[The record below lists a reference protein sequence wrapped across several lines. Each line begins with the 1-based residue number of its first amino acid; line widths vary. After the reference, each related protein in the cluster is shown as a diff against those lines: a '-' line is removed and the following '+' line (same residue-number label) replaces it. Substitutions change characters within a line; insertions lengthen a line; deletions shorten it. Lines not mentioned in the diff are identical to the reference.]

1 MAKTLYDNLETAR
14 HSSIKIGKNND
25 VRINKTYGDNTD
37 EVRIVK
43 FDGKSMRTTED
54 RVNLGDGS
62 FASYIAVQLQSSY
75 KKDK

>member
-1 MAKTLYDNLETAR
+1 
-14 HSSIKIGKNND
+14 
-25 VRINKTYGDNTD
+25 
-37 EVRIVK
+37 
-43 FDGKSMRTTED
+43 MRTTED